1 MGIKGSLLISLL
13 LHVSILAAVISFM
26 PPHRIENDL
35 VRISLSSVRIEK
47 VPQKTHIKKTPERK
61 KDSKKRVVKTKK
73 KATVKKKAAKK
84 PKRSV
89 VKRKAPKKETIE
101 QKKVTARPKESKP
114 KVDKPSVKESPHTEN
129 SQPKK
134 VAKSPAANPAPLA
147 KESAPRTSDRA
158 AQNQVKDSPVE
169 SVESY
174 QERYRE
180 ENLSIIREAILSYLR
195 YPPIARRMG
204 WEGTVLIRFTLLPD
218 GRLGE
223 SRVEKGSGHKVLDR
237 SALEAVKLAHKD
249 FPKPRE
255 KVTLVIPIVYR
266 LE

>member
-26 PPHRIENDL
+26 PSPRKENDL
-35 VRISLSSVRIEK
+35 VRISLSSVSIEK
-47 VPQKTHIKKTPERK
+47 VPQKTHIKRTPERK
-61 KDSKKRVVKTKK
+61 RSPKKRAVKRKK
-73 KATVKKKAAKK
+73 KAIVKKKAEKK
-84 PKRSV
+84 PKRSL
-89 VKRKAPKKETIE
+89 VKRKTPKKEAIK
-101 QKKVTARPKESKP
+101 QRKVVARPKESKP
-114 KVDKPSVKESPHTEN
+114 KVDKPSVKESPHADN
-129 SQPKK
+129 SQPKR
-134 VAKSPAANPAPLA
+134 VAKSPATNPTLPVKKSTSRTLGRASQDQV
-147 KESAPRTSDRA
+147 KGSSVESA
-158 AQNQVKDSPVE
+158 
-169 SVESY
+169 ESY

-180 ENLSIIREAILSYLR
+180 ENLSVIREAILSYLR

-204 WEGTVLIRFTLLPD
+204 WEGTVLVRFTLLPD

>member
-26 PPHRIENDL
+26 PSLRKENDL

-47 VPQKTHIKKTPERK
+47 VPQKTHIKRTPERK
-61 KDSKKRVVKTKK
+61 RSPKKRAVKRK
-73 KATVKKKAAKK
+73 KAIVKKKAEKK
-84 PKRSV
+84 PKRTV
-89 VKRKAPKKETIE
+89 VKRKTPKKEAIK
-101 QKKVTARPKESKP
+101 QRKVVARPKESKP
-114 KVDKPSVKESPHTEN
+114 RVDKPSVKESPRTDKP
-129 SQPKK
+129 QPKR
-134 VAKSPAANPAPLA
+134 VAKSPATNPTLPV
-147 KESAPRTSDRA
+147 KKSTSRTLGRA
-158 AQNQVKDSPVE
+158 AQDQVKGSSVE
-169 SVESY
+169 SAESY

-180 ENLSIIREAILSYLR
+180 ENLSVIREAILSYLR

-204 WEGTVLIRFTLLPD
+204 WEGTVLVRFTLLPD